1 MLSVINIAHM
11 VFNFFV
17 GNKCSIPV
25 NKNTDAGQVIKATG
39 DISVIE
45 IANLKISTEL
55 FFCDNKQTFLDYWT
69 EFYSGRLIIL
79 SRSYNSDELYKLI
92 VESITYFENSQ
103 WTLSTYSHCVK
114 ISKVT
119 SDKSKYT
126 LVVG

>member
-1 MLSVINIAHM
+1 MHTVINLAHM
-11 VFNFFV
+11 IFNFFV
-17 GNKCSIPV
+17 GNKCGIPV
-25 NKNTDAGQVIKATG
+25 NKDTRQVTKATG

-103 WTLSTYSHCVK
+103 WKLSTYSIV
-114 ISKVT
+114 
-119 SDKSKYT
+119 
-126 LVVG
+126 